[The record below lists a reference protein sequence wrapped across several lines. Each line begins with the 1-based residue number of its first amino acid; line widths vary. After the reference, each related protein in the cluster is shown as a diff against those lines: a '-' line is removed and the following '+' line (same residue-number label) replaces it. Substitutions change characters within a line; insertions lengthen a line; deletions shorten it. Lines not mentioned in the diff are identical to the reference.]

1 MPEAS
6 RRRPRLSATQ
16 GTEEADRLLPPELLA
31 LLKEHQ
37 QIQQA
42 ERQKAGQLWNDHDLV
57 FATKR
62 GTPIER
68 TEDWREWKV
77 ILKRAGVREVRV
89 HDTRHTAGTMLTEQ
103 GVNIRVVQ
111 EVLGHIRVTT
121 TERYTHVAA
130 AQVQDAG
137 NRMAAALWGEG

>member
-1 MPEAS
+1 VL
-6 RRRPRLSATQ
+6 RDL
-16 GTEEADRLLPPELLA
+16 RLLCEATTAEHAGILDAHRPPGRPIGMVGGTGA
-31 LLKEHQ
+31 H
-37 QIQQA
+37 A
-42 ERQKAGQLWNDHDLV
+42 ARTAGELWNDHDLV

-77 ILKRAGVREVRV
+77 ILKRAGARNVRV
-89 HDTRHTAGTMLTEQ
+89 HDTRHTAGTMLIEQ

-111 EVLGHIRVTT
+111 EVLGHTRVTT

-137 NRMAAALWGEG
+137 NRMGVALWGER